1 MLRFERD
8 QKVYDIRGVKVGG
21 QPGEYPTVL
30 IGSIFYEGHKIVKD
44 KNKGIFDKVA
54 AEELVKKQEELSDKT
69 GNPHMLDVVISSTD
83 AISKYLS
90 FVAEVTD
97 APFLLDAWP
106 SKVRIQALGYV
117 DEVGLSDRV
126 VNNSLWFASGEDEI
140 EALKRS
146 SVKSSVIL
154 AYNPKDLWARG
165 PISML
170 KGTSEKKGLLEK
182 AEEAGVEKKI
192 IDTSV
197 LHMPHVGTSSKAIY
211 DVKREFGLPAGCG
224 PANATT
230 TWKGLKEFGPEAFK
244 ACDASTQTL
253 PIAFSSDFLLYG
265 PIESA
270 GWIFPACAAI
280 DAMIATGA
288 REIGTKTQTQKHP
301 LYKLFPK
308 FADAL
313 DKGEILRSLEK

>member
-8 QKVYDIRGVKVGG
+8 QKVYDIGGVKVGG

-30 IGSIFYEGHKIVKD
+30 IGTIFYEGQKIVKD

-117 DEVGLSDRV
+117 DETGLSDRI
-126 VNNSLWFASGEDEI
+126 VNNSIWFASGEDEI

-182 AEEAGVEKKI
+182 AEESGIEKKI
-192 IDTSV
+192 IDTGV
-197 LHMPHVGTSSKAIY
+197 LHIPHVGISSKAIY
-211 DVKREFGLPAGCG
+211 DVKREFGLPAGCS

-270 GWIFPACAAI
+270 GWIFPSCAAI
-280 DAMIATGA
+280 DAMIATVT
-288 REIGTKTQTQKHP
+288 RELGTKTQTQKHP